1 MTASEALRT
10 DDDGERDSRA
20 ARRSRKGKAKVRAST
35 DDVGAAGDDD
45 RLQSREEGQGRQP
58 LRRSDSTPAIPGR
71 RSSGSGQPPRWGS
84 SLWGIGSWLEAP
96 LSASASSSG
105 IDTTARRRSF
115 ASADE
120 NDHRLPPAGSI
131 ASEEESRT
139 KHTRRRK
146 RSKADSDGDSEGS
159 SGESGSSSS
168 GSSRSSDQDD
178 DRSYRRLSRLELSG
192 RLLFANRIFTPFG
205 HPSFTA
211 SVPNLPSE
219 VGVGVVGTSGLG
231 GMEDVDTVDF
241 EGGESESDE
250 DSMAA
255 AATAAASVAVEDL
268 SPSKTSGN
276 AKVTSSQ
283 NDQGIPQMDQSSD
296 GSPAESTPTQTRQP
310 ADASAGEAQ
319 DYFGSAAGAGGRY
332 EGGMSLQDYEPA
344 SSRGD
349 NSGPMLEDDP
359 ELAEG
364 KREAELREAREASAA
379 LQSSI
384 EEAER
389 VARLNETILGDDT
402 GSAVSDEA
410 LPIPIAD
417 AARESRDDQAA
428 LEKKEQ
434 SLSHTGQELA
444 NAALSRTRKGRSSP
458 ANMFRSLLRLIRR
471 AILAFVLAPYDA
483 VTFALSAG
491 MSNKRR
497 KVEVSLKEPSL
508 GVLESEKTALQASPG
523 DEAPRKKKKLR
534 STVSR
539 TRDDADSVDDVVTE
553 EQAMERAERQRQAA
567 LALKEPGKAA
577 TSEEPPSTIAG
588 GIASKLSK
596 LLPNPHAVDPMLIH
610 EPKAKKITGELP
622 DEIVQRHQR
631 SASLSLLKAR
641 AQAGTGTGSPETKAT
656 LAPGGIGTPPVAVSP
671 AATPIP
677 RSVVIH
683 HTPKILVLDLDET
696 LIHSTSRSPTWT
708 ALRAQH
714 SSVNGRAEAAR
725 NVVTTGGSLLG
736 LEGLGGL
743 LGLTGSSNGRS
754 VRPHMVEVVLDGRS
768 VIYHVYKRPW
778 VDYFLRKVSTWYQ
791 VVIFTA
797 SVQEY
802 GDPVIDWLDQ
812 GRGLIAG
819 RLYRDACTYKNGSY
833 LKDLSIVDL
842 DLSRVCLVDNS
853 PASYFLNPCE

>member
-1 MTASEALRT
+1 
-10 DDDGERDSRA
+10 
-20 ARRSRKGKAKVRAST
+20 
-35 DDVGAAGDDD
+35 
-45 RLQSREEGQGRQP
+45 
-58 LRRSDSTPAIPGR
+58 
-71 RSSGSGQPPRWGS
+71 
-84 SLWGIGSWLEAP
+84 
-96 LSASASSSG
+96 
-105 IDTTARRRSF
+105 
-115 ASADE
+115 
-120 NDHRLPPAGSI
+120 
-131 ASEEESRT
+131 
-139 KHTRRRK
+139 
-146 RSKADSDGDSEGS
+146 
-159 SGESGSSSS
+159 
-168 GSSRSSDQDD
+168 
-178 DRSYRRLSRLELSG
+178 
-192 RLLFANRIFTPFG
+192 
-205 HPSFTA
+205 
-211 SVPNLPSE
+211 
-219 VGVGVVGTSGLG
+219 
-231 GMEDVDTVDF
+231 MEDVDTVDF

-250 DSMAA
+250 DIMAA
-255 AATAAASVAVEDL
+255 AATAAAAVSVDDPLLPTA
-268 SPSKTSGN
+268 SGN
-276 AKVTSSQ
+276 VRA
-283 NDQGIPQMDQSSD
+283 DQAVREVVSVSSD
-296 GSPAESTPTQTRQP
+296 SPAVTTPTQDRQT
-310 ADASAGEAQ
+310 AEAKPDEGQ
-319 DYFGSAAGAGGRY
+319 DYFGPAAGARRRY
-332 EGGMSLQDYEPA
+332 EGGMGLEDYDA
-344 SSRGD
+344 GSSRGGD
-349 NSGPMLEDDP
+349 SGPMMADP
-359 ELAEG
+359 AES
-364 KREAELREAREASAA
+364 KRDVELREAREASAA

-384 EEAER
+384 EEDER
-389 VARLNETILGDDT
+389 AARLSEAILDENT
-402 GSAVSDEA
+402 GSV
-410 LPIPIAD
+410 PIPAAD
-417 AARESRDDQAA
+417 TTLPSCDDQAA
-428 LEKKEQ
+428 LIKKEQ
-434 SLSHTGQELA
+434 SLSPSGQESA
-444 NAALSRTRKGRSSP
+444 NTPPSRIRKGRSSP
-458 ANMFRSLLRLIRR
+458 ATMFRNILMLIRR

-483 VTFALSAG
+483 VTFAVSVG
-491 MSNKRR
+491 TSKKRR
-497 KVEVSLKEPSL
+497 KVEVSLKEPPL
-508 GVLESEKTALQASPG
+508 VIEQSEKSAVQPPG

-534 STVSR
+534 STASR
-539 TRDDADSVDDVVTE
+539 TRDDTDNVDDVVTE

-567 LALKEPGKAA
+567 LALKQPAEVMTPEE
-577 TSEEPPSTIAG
+577 TSPTLAS

-596 LLPNPHAVDPMLIH
+596 LLPNPHAVDPMLVH

-641 AQAGTGTGSPETKAT
+641 AQAGNATGSPETKAT
-656 LAPGGIGTPPVAVSP
+656 LAPGGTGTPPVAVSP